1 MLLAK
6 WSAEQHNFALAI
18 VISTWGSSPRQR
30 GSLMAI
36 RDDGLIEGSVSGG
49 CVEASVIETASQ
61 LMTTGGAE
69 RLDFGVADE
78 TAWEVGLSCG
88 GKISVWVCSKSA
100 IQPEL
105 ITDAA
110 SSIAA
115 RQPVYIDCLVGGQMM
130 QAGHKAEDNQFDV
143 STDCF
148 HLAILPRPR
157 LIIIGAVHIS
167 QHLAPMANA
176 TGFDVLVI
184 DPRTGFANPAR
195 FPEIEVI
202 DDWPQDVLDAAS
214 LDHHTA
220 IVTLTHDPKIDD
232 EALKIALRGNPYY
245 LASLGSRKTHEAR
258 KTRLREA
265 GFTDTQI
272 DHIKGPAGLDI
283 GAKTPAEIAVSVLA
297 ELIAGYRAKLS

>member
-157 LIIIGAVHIS
+157 LIVIGAVHIS

-202 DDWPQDVLDAAS
+202 DDWPQDVLDAAT
-214 LDHHTA
+214 LDDHTA
-220 IVTLTHDPKIDD
+220 IITLTHDPKIDD

-265 GFTDTQI
+265 GFIDAQI

-297 ELIAGYRAKLS
+297 ELIASYRAKLS

>member
-115 RQPVYIDCLVGGQMM
+115 RQPVYIDCLAGGQMM

-195 FPEIEVI
+195 FPESEVI

-258 KTRLREA
+258 KTRLRET
-265 GFTDTQI
+265 GFTDAQI

-297 ELIAGYRAKLS
+297 ELIASYRAKLS